1 MKQLILLLFP
11 LLIFSQSNVSLGV
24 YIDPKLTLFGDG
36 NHYKKPT
43 LDFKIEVEMQGKQIG
58 YGFFSIKAQYE
69 NAQLRPQ
76 FTSWIVAPGWTFN
89 QLIVLN
95 TSIGIFPTVGFI
107 NRYGEGFFTYGA
119 TGEISYKI
127 GKISVTLQ
135 CQAIDRPDVPK
146 FGLSNYIGIKYK
158 IK

>member
-1 MKQLILLLFP
+1 MKSLILILFP

-36 NHYKKPT
+36 KHYDAT
-43 LDFKIEVEMQGKQIG
+43 LDFKVEIELQGKQFE
-58 YGFFSIKAQYE
+58 YYYFSIKAQYE

-76 FTSWIVAPGWTFN
+76 FTSWLIAPGWNFN
-89 QLIVLN
+89 QLIVPN

-107 NRYGEGFFTYGA
+107 NRFGEGFFTYGA

-127 GKISVTLQ
+127 GRISLSLQ

-146 FGLSNYIGIKYK
+146 FGLSNYLGIKYD

>member
-11 LLIFSQSNVSLGV
+11 LLMFSQSNVSLGV
-24 YIDPKLTLFGDG
+24 YIDPKLTFFGDG
-36 NHYKKPT
+36 KHYDAT
-43 LDFKIEVEMQGKQIG
+43 LDFKIELEMQGKQIG
-58 YGFFSIKAQYE
+58 YGYFSIKAQYE

-76 FTSWIVAPGWTFN
+76 FTSWLIAPGWTFN
-89 QLIVLN
+89 ELVVKN

-107 NRYGEGFFTYGA
+107 NRFGEGFFTYGA

-127 GKISVTLQ
+127 GRISLSLQ

-146 FGLSNYIGIKYK
+146 FGLSNYLGIKYD

>member
-1 MKQLILLLFP
+1 MKTIILILFP
-11 LLIFSQSNVSLGV
+11 LLMFSQSNVSLGV

-36 NHYKKPT
+36 KHYDAT
-43 LDFKIEVEMQGKQIG
+43 LDFKVELEMQGKQIG

-76 FTSWIVAPGWTFN
+76 FTSWLIAPGWTFN
-89 QLIVLN
+89 QLVIPV
-95 TSIGIFPTVGFI
+95 SIGIFPTIGFI

-127 GKISVTLQ
+127 GKISLSLQ
-135 CQAIDRPDVPK
+135 CQSIDRPDVPK
-146 FGLSNYIGIKYK
+146 FGISNYLGFKYNIK
-158 IK
+158 